1 MVILVKFTP
10 DGRAW
15 EASSEQADDE
25 KSTRVYSGMALDT
38 PQYWERN
45 HYILTMTMLDT
56 FEAADPL
63 RGDSPAEGYARRNPR
78 GDKPNK
84 MATTIYRNMRSGAY
98 MPDDTIYGTVYIT
111 NETANEIVDFT
122 IQDFMYMHNQIV
134 KSIIT
139 N

>member
-1 MVILVKFTP
+1 MVKITP

-15 EASSEQADDE
+15 EVSSEQADDE
-25 KSTRVYSGMALDT
+25 KSTRVYNGMALDT
-38 PQYWERN
+38 PEHWERN

-84 MATTIYRNMRSGAY
+84 METTINRNLRSGAY

-111 NETANEIVDFT
+111 NETADKIVDFT
-122 IQDFMYMHNQIV
+122 MHYFMYMSNQRLKPIN
-134 KSIIT
+134 I